1 MQRSRDVTVERAQI
15 TFGLYLGMGER
26 RSLEKLHRQLQ
37 ALGVP
42 ISLATLK
49 RWSARFNWRGQI
61 TEQSAEAR
69 KELRRRNKEQLIG
82 MEERHSQLA
91 RALQGAGG
99 TALQKLLGNDMRL
112 AGLKAADIARLLE
125 LGLKSERQV
134 LGESTDRRDVFLEVW
149 NGVTL
154 AVVPIFQEVNEE
166 ADPQVRARLFAHAV
180 DRLVD
185 RHLTEVRKE
194 RIRGHA
200 S

>member
-1 MQRSRDVTVERAQI
+1 MQRSREVTLERAQI
-15 TFGLYLGMGER
+15 AFGLYLQMGAT
-26 RSLEKLHRQLQ
+26 RSLVKLHRELQ

-99 TALQKLLGNDMRL
+99 TALQKLLGNDTRL

-149 NGVTL
+149 NEVTL
-154 AVVPIFQEVNEE
+154 AVVPIFREVNEE
-166 ADPQVRARLFAHAV
+166 ADPQLRARLFAHAI

-185 RHLTEVRKE
+185 GRLAEVRKE
-194 RIRGHA
+194 RSLGHA